1 MKTLRFFGYA
11 LMAVCLS
18 MATTACSSSDSN
30 DDTEDPANPDLP
42 EVTGTMTPSEQK
54 TFLEQTARELIGKV
68 QASDFQTLKD
78 IIEYARN
85 NYVENKYY
93 GTSIVED
100 WFETCLDACELSSM
114 NQTVRRLYRASN
126 FTGSFEAGSKGWEQT
141 SKGGNTLQ
149 FTFKDGNGKTCVLKA
164 VASDR
169 YFEAGSPLF
178 NETEDDDYNGNT
190 NSYQPTR
197 YENEVGVPEKVT
209 VTFTQGDNTLVSAEV
224 NTSLEVSSGTIDLEN
239 DNYNVT
245 VNATISNYQI
255 VVDKANFKG
264 SQSLGVST
272 RISKNGETLLSMSA
286 QANGKVRLEYDQ
298 NRYGDT
304 EVDDI
309 TLVEYGA
316 ASVSMDVLGK
326 VQVKGTV
333 SNVKQLADILDAADT
348 NRYDEVLFN
357 NNLTEANNLIEARV
371 FYNGGSTAESG
382 VKLISSAK
390 MGYNGTKYEP
400 TPAIFFSDGTSYSF
414 ESFFDETTIKAVTK
428 NFERLMEDFEDLVD
442 DDE

>member
-30 DDTEDPANPDLP
+30 DDPEDPANPDLP

-78 IIEYARN
+78 IVKYAQN
-85 NYVENKYY
+85 NYIENDYY
-93 GTSIVED
+93 STSVVDD
-100 WFETCLDACELSSM
+100 WFEACLDACELSSTD
-114 NQTVRRLYRASN
+114 QLVRNLYRASN
-126 FTGSFEAGSKGWEQT
+126 FTGSFEAGSKGWERRNA
-141 SKGGNTLQ
+141 SGNTLQ
-149 FTFKDGNGKTCVLKA
+149 FTFNDRGGNRCVLKA
-164 VASDR
+164 VASDK
-169 YFEAGSPLF
+169 YFEVGSPLF
-178 NETEDDDYNGNT
+178 NDADHDYNYDT
-190 NSYQPTR
+190 YSYQTTRR
-197 YENEVGVPEKVT
+197 YENKIGVPEKVT
-209 VTFTQGDNTLVSAEV
+209 VTFTQGGNTLVSAEV
-224 NTSLEVSSGTIDLEN
+224 NTSLEVNSGTIDLEK

-245 VNATISNYQI
+245 VNATVSNYQI

-272 RISKNGETLLSMSA
+272 RISKNGETLLSVSA

-333 SNVKQLADILDAADT
+333 SNVKQLADILDAANT
-348 NRYDEVLFN
+348 NRYDEALFN

-390 MGYNGTKYEP
+390 MNYNGTKYEP

-414 ESFFDETTIKAVTK
+414 ESFFDETTFKAVTK
-428 NFERLMEDFEDLVD
+428 NFERLMEDFEDLVED
-442 DDE
+442 